1 LKRSVE
7 VENGPV
13 AVPRFRWQSVLS
25 KVSRGISGL
34 GMSLVVLL
42 RVLCVC
48 VGGVKLMG
56 DGYKVLRMSR

>member
-1 LKRSVE
+1 VE

-13 AVPRFRWQSVLS
+13 AVPRFRCRSVLS
-25 KVSRGISGL
+25 KVSRGMSGL

-48 VGGVKLMG
+48 VGGV
-56 DGYKVLRMSR
+56 